1 MKEFEYYSPTKI
13 IFGEGKLEEIDN
25 FLPEESERILVVTGK
40 NSSKA
45 NGSLEILKV
54 SLKSKK
60 LFVFDEVEENPSTYT
75 VDKGADIAR
84 KGKINLVIGLGGGS
98 VIDTAK
104 CIALLTT
111 NDGLIE
117 NYLARTNNKLSS
129 IPIIAIPTTAG
140 TGSEVT
146 QHVVITVGSTKKGY
160 SNNGF
165 FPKIAI
171 LDPTL
176 TISMPRE
183 ITVNTG
189 IDALTHAIEGY
200 LSLQATSISDLI
212 AIETIRIIKAWL
224 PKSVANSKDIEAR
237 SQMLY
242 ASMLGGMVIT
252 QTGTIIL
259 HALGYPITT
268 LYGIPHGRINGAL
281 LSYVLEFLT
290 TRETNSLLQQKIV
303 KVMQIFGGNVN
314 KFINDL
320 GVSTNIRDYGVN
332 EIDIP
337 QFIKDVWGRRNLKIT
352 PKPVTQ
358 KDIENIYRQA
368 L

>member
-1 MKEFEYYSPTKI
+1 MKAFEYYSLTKI
-13 IFGEGKLEEIDN
+13 IFGEGSIKEIGN
-25 FLPEESERILVVTGK
+25 LLPKGSNKIIVVTGK
-40 NSSKA
+40 HSSKA
-45 NGSLEILKV
+45 NGSLEILKTL
-54 SLKSKK
+54 LKSKE
-60 LFVFDEVEENPSTYT
+60 LWVFDEIEENPSGYT
-75 VDKGADIAR
+75 VNMGADLSR
-84 KGKINLVIGLGGGS
+84 KKKVDLVIGLGGGS
-98 VIDTAK
+98 AIDAAK

-111 NDGLIE
+111 NDGVIE
-117 NYLARTNNKLSS
+117 NYLNENNSPINPS
-129 IPIIAIPTTAG
+129 VPIIAIPTTAG

-146 QHVVITVGSTKKGY
+146 HHVVVTVGSTKKGY
-160 SNNGF
+160 SNNEF

-171 LDPTL
+171 LDPSL

-200 LSLQATSISDLI
+200 LSLRANPISDLI
-212 AIETIRIIKAWL
+212 ALETIKIIKEWL
-224 PKSVANSKDIEAR
+224 PKVVMNGKDIEAR

-268 LYGIPHGRINGAL
+268 FYGIPHGRINGAL
-281 LSYVLEFLT
+281 LPWVLEFLKDMERKRINEIT
-290 TRETNSLLQQKIV
+290 QIIGEVTNFLA
-303 KVMQIFGGNVN
+303 N
-314 KFINDL
+314 L
-320 GVSTNIRDYGVN
+320 GVSIKLRDYKVI
-332 EIDIP
+332 ETDIP
-337 QFIKDVWGRRNLKIT
+337 RFVQDVWGKRNLTIT